1 MNKIHPVTHPML
13 PDPMNPRIE
22 PVEIQPLVD
31 PDQVGTL
38 TTAQRALIGLTQ
50 AIIPEDVRQEQMDDL
65 QLSVDAVNAY
75 IRSTQETF
83 SIQFELHQRSGLMYA
98 LVRNV
103 ETGKVLKQIPTETL
117 LNIAARVRQASGIF
131 TNLST

>member
-83 SIQFELHQRSGLMYA
+83 SIQFELHQRSGLTYA

>member
-1 MNKIHPVTHPML
+1 MSKIHPVTHPML

-83 SIQFELHQRSGLMYA
+83 SIQFELHQRSGLTYA